1 MLEDLTESIHGSTVV
16 ARTQLPRHSVS
27 ATLHC
32 CTACTYRTL
41 TAAGQLHS
49 CCQFAQ
55 SLHCKMNQRLPR
67 ARSIRKRTH

>member
-41 TAAGQLHS
+41 TAAALLLAPVCTVTALQNEPTVAKSTL
-49 CCQFAQ
+49 
-55 SLHCKMNQRLPR
+55 N
-67 ARSIRKRTH
+67 